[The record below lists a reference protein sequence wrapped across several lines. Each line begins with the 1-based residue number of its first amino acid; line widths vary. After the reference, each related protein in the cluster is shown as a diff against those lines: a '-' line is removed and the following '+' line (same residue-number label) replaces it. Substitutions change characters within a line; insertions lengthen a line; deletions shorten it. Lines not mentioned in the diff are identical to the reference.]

1 MKCVRLSLSIEP
13 GNEQFA
19 IERIDDARRTLNAMF
34 SPLARIE
41 VTGPAS
47 GKAGVFVEI
56 PYVAAART
64 DC

>member
-1 MKCVRLSLSIEP
+1 MDEL
-13 GNEQFA
+13 
-19 IERIDDARRTLNAMF
+19 RRTLNAMF
-34 SPLARIE
+34 APLVRIE

-47 GKAGVFVEI
+47 GTTGVFVEV